1 MIYLDNAATTRPF
14 DEVIKV
20 VGKVMREDF
29 ANPSSLHH
37 LGVKAEEV
45 LDESRQILAEAL
57 QVEPGEVFFTSGGT
71 ETNNL
76 VIKGAAKAHRKKGQ
90 HIITSAIEHK
100 SVLNTVQSLEEEGY
114 EVSYLPVNSE
124 GIVDLQVLEKTLRKD
139 TILVSIMHVNNE
151 TGAIQPVDRIE
162 EILRKHDP
170 KPLFHVDA
178 VQSFAKIP
186 LHPHHSDIDLLSL
199 SSHKIHGPKGMGA
212 LFRRQGIRIAPLLDG
227 GGQEEGMR
235 SGTENLSG
243 IAGFARAVQLNFK
256 QIFERQNHMSHLRRI
271 FRNKLEEAL
280 GGVVVNTPDD
290 RFAAPHILNVSFPG
304 IQGEVL
310 MRKLEAEGIY
320 VSTGSA
326 CTSGKSTPSHVLKAL
341 GKSQDEV
348 QGALRFSFSAMN
360 REEELEQVMEH
371 LVPAVEKLRKRMG

>member
-14 DEVIKV
+14 DEVIDV
-20 VGKVMREDF
+20 MGKVMREDF

-45 LDESRQILAEAL
+45 MVESRKILAGAL
-57 QVEPGEVFFTSGGT
+57 QVDPGEVYFTSGGT

-76 VIKGAAKAHRKKGQ
+76 VVKGAAQAHRKRGR

-100 SVLNTVQSLEEEGY
+100 SVLNTMHALEQEGY
-114 EVSYLPVNSE
+114 EVTYVPVDSE
-124 GIVDLQVLEKTLRKD
+124 GLVDLQFLEEALRED

-162 EILRKHDP
+162 EILRKHHP

-178 VQSFAKIP
+178 VQSFARIP
-186 LHPHHSDIDLLSL
+186 LHPHHSDIDLLTL
-199 SSHKIHGPKGMGA
+199 NSHKIHGPKGIGA
-212 LFRRQGIRIAPLLDG
+212 LFKRQGVNLAPLLDG
-227 GGQEEGMR
+227 GKQEGGLR
-235 SGTENLSG
+235 SGTENLPG
-243 IAGFARAVQLNFK
+243 IAGFARAAQLNFEN
-256 QIFERQNHMSHLRRI
+256 IFERQNHMSHLRYMLRA
-271 FRNKLEEAL
+271 RMVEAFDQ
-280 GGVVVNTPDD
+280 VVINTPDD

-304 IQGEVL
+304 LQGEVL
-310 MRKLEAEGIY
+310 LRKLETAEIY

-326 CTSGKSTPSHVLKAL
+326 CTSGKNTPSHVLKAM
-341 GKSQDEV
+341 GRSKEEV

-360 REEELEQVMEH
+360 REEELEQVMKH
-371 LVPAVEKLRKRMG
+371 LVPAVEKVRKMMR